1 MYDFKRGMKSVR
13 NHGERR
19 NVDVSRKRRQYTYI
33 TEEEIRKAYA
43 DWEENA
49 SSHAMNQEL
58 EEANR
63 WAAMHGIQTPHVSQ
77 RRGRIRCT
85 FSVRQETSKRENR
98 RRFRPVLQLASV
110 LIILF
115 MGGWY
120 MQTDPVRGARVGIM
134 DLLVGQHRDKYVFQM
149 EHGSEIENWKEIR
162 PGYIPEGFE
171 LVSEEESLNKVIL
184 NYSKEK
190 LFIDLM
196 ISTDEKIVA
205 YVETSGEVYDYIYL
219 PDGNVATVYKQND
232 VYSMKWILENVY
244 IVIIGNISED
254 VLYSV
259 VESIGVV
266 EVIV

>member
-1 MYDFKRGMKSVR
+1 M
-13 NHGERR
+13 
-19 NVDVSRKRRQYTYI
+19 SRKRRQYTYI

-134 DLLVGQHRDKYVFQM
+134 DLLVGQHRDKYVFHV
-149 EHGSEIENWKEIR
+149 EHDSEIENWYELQ
-162 PGYIPEGFE
+162 PQYVPQGFE
-171 LVSEEESLNKVIL
+171 LTNKKCDENSIL
-184 NYSKEK
+184 RQYEREND
-190 LFIDLM
+190 FID
-196 ISTDEKIVA
+196 IYVA
-205 YVETSGEVYDYIYL
+205 VGEQFIAYNDNTNLEIEYIMLSDGSIATTYIQNGVYYV
-219 PDGNVATVYKQND
+219 
-232 VYSMKWILENVY
+232 KWIVNNLYLSLVSNLSEND
-244 IVIIGNISED
+244 IID
-254 VLYSV
+254 V
-259 VESIGVV
+259 VESVRWRS
-266 EVIV
+266 

>member
-1 MYDFKRGMKSVR
+1 M
-13 NHGERR
+13 
-19 NVDVSRKRRQYTYI
+19 SRKRRQYTYI

-171 LVSEEESLNKVIL
+171 LVSEEENNSNIILQYSNEGSFIYLSISIDSQYTMYKEESQSLN
-184 NYSKEK
+184 
-190 LFIDLM
+190 
-196 ISTDEKIVA
+196 
-205 YVETSGEVYDYIYL
+205 DYIML
-219 PDGNVATVYKQND
+219 SDGNIVNVYRQNDTVYFDWIIHQ
-232 VYSMKWILENVY
+232 VYVSLV
-244 IVIIGNISED
+244 GNISE
-254 VLYSV
+254 VEMIYIA
-259 VESIGVV
+259 ESI
-266 EVIV
+266 

>member
-1 MYDFKRGMKSVR
+1 M
-13 NHGERR
+13 
-19 NVDVSRKRRQYTYI
+19 SRKRRQYTYI

-171 LVSEEESLNKVIL
+171 LVSEEESLNKVL
-184 NYSKEK
+184 LSYR
-190 LFIDLM
+190 
-196 ISTDEKIVA
+196 
-205 YVETSGEVYDYIYL
+205 YVEQFMFLSLSNAEQAMIYGENTASLVEYVNLSNGNLATIYRQGGITYYSWTLDGRLYITL
-219 PDGNVATVYKQND
+219 F
-232 VYSMKWILENVY
+232 
-244 IVIIGNISED
+244 GNISESEM
-254 VLYSV
+254 VKIA
-259 VESIGVV
+259 ESI
-266 EVIV
+266 